1 MRLGFCMFVLL
12 CFSRQDFS
20 LFILQIRVASNS
32 ERDLSVSA
40 SGSAGTKGTTPS
52 LAYIFLDWKGAR
64 EIFLQPLQ
72 KEIISH
78 TFHLL
83 GVHLCLTSPSL
94 KCKFSLWTC
103 KPHSHLI
110 ANYFGVLEYDQHL
123 TDIGNL
129 GMNKQFRVENGKFGW
144 NRASGS
150 VITHFF
156 GKWEYTDILKFCL
169 GEEQ

>member
-1 MRLGFCMFVLL
+1 MKWAVIAWRQQVKNANETWILYV
-12 CFSRQDFS
+12 CFALFFETAFLS
-20 LFILQIRVASNS
+20 LHSADQGGLKL
-32 ERDLSVSA
+32 RDLSVSA
-40 SGSAGTKGTTPS
+40 SGSAGTKGTTPI
-52 LAYIFLDWKGAR
+52 LGYIFLDWKGTR
-64 EIFLQPLQ
+64 EIFLHPLQ
-72 KEIISH
+72 KEIVSH

-144 NRASGS
+144 NRASG
-150 VITHFF
+150 
-156 GKWEYTDILKFCL
+156 
-169 GEEQ
+169 